1 MKLKFKH
8 QAYQADAVRAVVNLS
23 APPRLRVSILRSKSR
38 KNVIRIKAMK
48 LELTSLENATASLE
62 RSVNAATKVEA
73 TLPPELKETVR
84 SGIIQNFEV
93 AYELSWKMMKRWI
106 ETNISAG
113 SVDGVT
119 RRELFR
125 QAAENRLIDDVDLWM
140 SFHAARN
147 ETSHTYDNETAEEVS
162 DSAEHFVAAA
172 QSLLT
177 SLRTRND

>member
-1 MKLKFKH
+1 
-8 QAYQADAVRAVVNLS
+8 
-23 APPRLRVSILRSKSR
+23 
-38 KNVIRIKAMK
+38 MK

-62 RSVNAATKVEA
+62 RSIHAANTFA
-73 TLPPELKETVR
+73 AILPPELKETVR

-93 AYELSWKMMKRWI
+93 AYELSWKMIRRWLVA
-106 ETNISAG
+106 NLSAE

-125 QAAENRLIDDVDLWM
+125 RAAENRLIDDVDLWM

-147 ETSHTYDNETAEEVS
+147 ETSHTYDNNTAAEVS
-162 DSAEHFVAAA
+162 YSAEHFAAAA

-177 SLRTRND
+177 SLRARND

>member
-1 MKLKFKH
+1 
-8 QAYQADAVRAVVNLS
+8 
-23 APPRLRVSILRSKSR
+23 
-38 KNVIRIKAMK
+38 MK

-62 RSVNAATKVEA
+62 RSINAANTFDA
-73 TLPPELKETVR
+73 TIPPELKETVR

-93 AYELSWKMMKRWI
+93 AYELSWKMMKRWL
-106 ETNISAG
+106 ETNISAE

-162 DSAEHFVAAA
+162 ETAERFVAAA

-177 SLRTRND
+177 SLRARND

>member
-1 MKLKFKH
+1 M
-8 QAYQADAVRAVVNLS
+8 N
-23 APPRLRVSILRSKSR
+23 
-38 KNVIRIKAMK
+38 
-48 LELTSLENATASLE
+48 LELTSLENATASLG
-62 RSVNAATKVEA
+62 RSINAAATFEA
-73 TLPPELKETVR
+73 TLPPELNKTVR

-106 ETNISAG
+106 ETNISAA

-147 ETSHTYDNETAEEVS
+147 ETSHTYDNDTAEEVS
-162 DSAEHFVAAA
+162 DSAEQFVAAA

-177 SLRTRND
+177 SLRARND

>member
-1 MKLKFKH
+1 M
-8 QAYQADAVRAVVNLS
+8 N
-23 APPRLRVSILRSKSR
+23 
-38 KNVIRIKAMK
+38 
-48 LELTSLENATASLE
+48 LELTSLENAIVSLD
-62 RSVNAATKVEA
+62 RSVRAAATFEA
-73 TLPPELKETVR
+73 TLPPEIKDTVR

-93 AYELSWKMMKRWI
+93 AYELCWKMMKRWL
-106 ETNISAG
+106 ETNISVE

-147 ETSHTYDNETAEEVS
+147 ETTHTYDNDTAEEVS
-162 DSAEHFVAAA
+162 DSAKHFVSAA

-177 SLRTRND
+177 SLRSRND

>member
-1 MKLKFKH
+1 
-8 QAYQADAVRAVVNLS
+8 
-23 APPRLRVSILRSKSR
+23 
-38 KNVIRIKAMK
+38 MK

-62 RSVNAATKVEA
+62 RSIHAASTFAA
-73 TLPPELKETVR
+73 TLPPELNDTVR

-93 AYELSWKMMKRWI
+93 AYELSWKMMRRWL
-106 ETNISAG
+106 EANLSAE

-125 QAAENRLIDDVDLWM
+125 RAAENRLIDDVDLWM

-147 ETSHTYDNETAEEVS
+147 ETSHTYDNNTAEEVS
-162 DSAEHFVAAA
+162 DSAKHFAAAA

-177 SLRTRND
+177 SLRARND

>member
-1 MKLKFKH
+1 
-8 QAYQADAVRAVVNLS
+8 
-23 APPRLRVSILRSKSR
+23 
-38 KNVIRIKAMK
+38 MK

-62 RSVNAATKVEA
+62 RSINAAATFAA
-73 TLPPELKETVR
+73 TLPPEIKDSVL

-93 AYELSWKMMKRWI
+93 AYELSWKMMKRWL
-106 ETNISAG
+106 ETNISSE

-125 QAAENRLIDDVDLWM
+125 QAAENRLIDDVNLWM

-147 ETSHTYDNETAEEVS
+147 ETSHTYDNDTAEEVR

-172 QSLLT
+172 QSLLA
-177 SLRTRND
+177 SLQARND

>member
-1 MKLKFKH
+1 
-8 QAYQADAVRAVVNLS
+8 
-23 APPRLRVSILRSKSR
+23 
-38 KNVIRIKAMK
+38 MK

-62 RSVNAATKVEA
+62 RSIQAASTFA
-73 TLPPELKETVR
+73 AMLPPELKETVR

-93 AYELSWKMMKRWI
+93 AYELSWKMMKRWL
-106 ETNISAG
+106 EANLSAE

-147 ETSHTYDNETAEEVS
+147 ETSHTYDDKTAEEIS
-162 DSAEHFVAAA
+162 DRAQHFAAAA
-172 QSLLT
+172 QALLS
-177 SLRTRND
+177 SLRSRND

>member
-1 MKLKFKH
+1 
-8 QAYQADAVRAVVNLS
+8 
-23 APPRLRVSILRSKSR
+23 
-38 KNVIRIKAMK
+38 MK
-48 LELTSLENATASLE
+48 LELTSLKNATASLD
-62 RSVNAATKVEA
+62 RSINAAKTFDA
-73 TLPPELKETVR
+73 TIPPELKETVR

-93 AYELSWKMMKRWI
+93 AYELSWKMMKRWL
-106 ETNISAG
+106 ETNIGAE

-147 ETSHTYDNETAEEVS
+147 ETAHTYDNETAEEVNKT
-162 DSAEHFVAAA
+162 AERFVASA

-177 SLRTRND
+177 SLRARND